1 MIASTY
7 SSSLLAL
14 LALGACSNGK
24 RTRPVHRPR
33 VLIYAASVFARDSS
47 VELDAAVALAA
58 LRSRALPNAP
68 KGYTPVGD
76 NCPSNRPTIRSATS
90 LSPNETSWLELR
102 RNNTVTPMRDFLGR
116 LNITGFDAASYI
128 TSHAKN
134 ASALPNVAVA
144 ASGGGYRALMTGAG
158 AIQAFD
164 SREDNSTTAGHLG
177 GLLQAS
183 TYLAGLSGG
192 SWLVGSIYVNN
203 FTTVSTLQG
212 NTTSAWQFQNSIF
225 SGPAQGGIQL
235 LNTADYFSNVEN
247 AVSDKNSAGFPT
259 SVTDYWGRALS
270 FQLVN
275 ATDGGPSYTWSS
287 IALDPTFAQGN
298 APMPIL
304 VTDGRAPGEQA
315 IPSNTTVYEFNPWEF
330 GTFDPTSYGFAPL
343 EYLGSNFS
351 NGVIPPNEKCV
362 RGFDNAGYVMGTSSS
377 LFNQFL
383 LQVNSTSIPSL
394 AKDFITKILGAVS
407 SASNDIA
414 GYPNPFYGYHNATSK
429 NAQSRTLSL
438 VDGGEDLENIPFHP
452 LIQPSR
458 HVDVIFAVDS
468 SADTNNYW
476 PNGTSLVATY
486 QRSLNSS
493 GQANGT
499 SFPSIPDQNTFINL
513 GLNTRP
519 TFFGCNSSNTTHMTP
534 LIVYLPNFPYTYQ
547 SNVST
552 FDPSYNTSQR
562 DSIIFNGYE
571 VATMGNGTK
580 DAQWPTCVGCAILS
594 RSLERTKTAVPDVC
608 NQCFN
613 RYCWNGTVN
622 SANPPPYQPNYAL
635 NLTVKSAASGTGSTG
650 YVIAT
655 IALISALVLTL

>member
-1 MIASTY
+1 MVASTY
-7 SSSLLAL
+7 LSSAIAL
-14 LALGACSNGK
+14 LAFGASSNGK
-24 RTRPVHRPR
+24 STQPVYSAH
-33 VLIYAASVFARDSS
+33 LLNFAASVLLRDSPI
-47 VELDAAVALAA
+47 EFDTTVALAT

-68 KGYTPVGD
+68 NGYTPAGD
-76 NCPSNRPTIRSATS
+76 NCPSDRPTIRSASS

-102 RNNTVTPMRDFLGR
+102 RNNTITPMRDLLGR

-128 TSHAKN
+128 TRNAKN
-134 ASALPNVAVA
+134 ATALPNVAVA
-144 ASGGGYRALMTGAG
+144 VSGGGYRALMTGAG

-164 SREDNSTTAGHLG
+164 SREDNSTAAGHLG

-212 NTTSAWQFQNSIF
+212 NTTSTWEFQNSIF
-225 SGPAQGGIQL
+225 SGPAQSGIQL
-235 LNTADYFSNVEN
+235 LNTADYFSNIEK
-247 AVSDKNSAGFPT
+247 AVSNKNSAGFPT

-275 ATDGGPSYTWSS
+275 ASDGGPDYTFSS

-351 NGVIPPNEKCV
+351 NGVIPSNGKCV
-362 RGFDNAGYVMGTSSS
+362 RGFDNVGYVMGTSSS

-394 AKDFITKILGAVS
+394 AKDFISKILGAVS
-407 SASNDIA
+407 SDHNDIA
-414 GYPNPFYGYHNATSK
+414 EYPNPFYGYHNATSLT
-429 NAQSRTLSL
+429 AQSKILSL
-438 VDGGEDLENIPFHP
+438 VDGGEDFENIPLHP
-452 LIQPSR
+452 LIQPAR

-476 PNGTSLVATY
+476 PNGTALVATY

-493 GQANGT
+493 GQGNGT

-562 DSIIFNGYE
+562 DSVIFNGYE

-580 DAQWPTCVGCAILS
+580 DTQWPACVGCAILS

-635 NLTVKSAASGTGSTG
+635 NVTVKSAAPGAASAG
-650 YVIAT
+650 YVVAT
-655 IALISALVLTL
+655 IAMIMAAVLAI

>member
-1 MIASTY
+1 MIASMY
-7 SSSLLAL
+7 LSSVIAL
-14 LALGACSNGK
+14 LAFGAFSSGK
-24 RTRPVHRPR
+24 STHPVSLTR
-33 VLIYAASVFARDSS
+33 VLNLAASVLLRDSPI
-47 VELDAAVALAA
+47 EFDATVALAT

-68 KGYTPVGD
+68 NGYTPVGD
-76 NCPSNRPTIRSATS
+76 NCSSNRPTIRSASS

-128 TSHAKN
+128 TKNAKN
-134 ASALPNVAVA
+134 ATALPNVALAV
-144 ASGGGYRALMTGAG
+144 SGGGYRALMTGAG

-164 SREDNSTTAGHLG
+164 SREDNSTAVGHLG

-183 TYLAGLSGG
+183 TYVAGLSGG

-212 NTTSAWQFQNSIF
+212 NTTSAWEFQNSIF
-225 SGPAQGGIQL
+225 SGPAQSGIQL
-235 LNTADYFSNVEN
+235 LNTADYFSNIEK
-247 AVSDKNSAGFPT
+247 AVSNKNSAGFPT

-275 ATDGGPSYTWSS
+275 ASDGGPGYTWSS
-287 IALDPTFAQGN
+287 IALDQTFAQGN
-298 APMPIL
+298 APMPI
-304 VTDGRAPGEQA
+304 VVADGRAPGEQA

-351 NGVIPPNEKCV
+351 NGAIPSNEKCV

-383 LQVNSTSIPSL
+383 LQVDSTSIPSL
-394 AKDFITKILGAVS
+394 AKDFISKILGAIS
-407 SASNDIA
+407 STNNDIA
-414 GYPNPFYGYHNATSK
+414 EYPNPFYGYHNATSL
-429 NAQSRTLSL
+429 NAQSKTLSL
-438 VDGGEDLENIPFHP
+438 VDGGEDLQNIPLHP
-452 LIQPSR
+452 LIQPAR
-458 HVDVIFAVDS
+458 HVDVIFAIDS
-468 SADTNNYW
+468 SADTDSYW
-476 PNGTSLVATY
+476 PNGTALVATY
-486 QRSLNSS
+486 QRSLNAS

-580 DAQWPTCVGCAILS
+580 DTQWPACVGCAILS
-594 RSLERTKTAVPDVC
+594 RSLERTKTPVPDVC
-608 NQCFN
+608 NQCFK

-622 SANPPPYQPNYAL
+622 SANPPPYQPDYAL
-635 NLTVKSAASGTGSTG
+635 NATVKSAASGTGTAG
-650 YVIAT
+650 YVVAT
-655 IALISALVLTL
+655 IALLSAVVLAI